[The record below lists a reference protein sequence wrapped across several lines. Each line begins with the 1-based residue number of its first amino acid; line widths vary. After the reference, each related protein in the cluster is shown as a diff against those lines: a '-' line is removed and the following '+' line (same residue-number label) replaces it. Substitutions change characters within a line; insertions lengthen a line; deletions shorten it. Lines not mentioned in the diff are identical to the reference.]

1 VPNGAARPHRWSPHL
16 VGTAAFCLLLL
27 GCSDDATGGGPQP
40 TDTLADEQRATTD
53 ALADEHRSPG
63 GTDDEEP
70 APSVT
75 TEAAPEPTPTSDDAC
90 TLTTRVV
97 EHDDAALNGQLTDR
111 ADVAEHAREQA
122 RLFDGLAAQLETH
135 QEPRDRTRGRILAD
149 TATSLRGIAAVFE
162 QDLGPDGL
170 PIEAALQVDQ
180 DLRRLD
186 DVMLDLRLWQAQ
198 TCGSGPGVTVGEFEG
213 IPHVHIELGG
223 DGPEPGSGEPSG

>member
-1 VPNGAARPHRWSPHL
+1 MPNGATRPDRRSPHL
-16 VGTAAFCLLLL
+16 AAAVAACLLLL
-27 GCSDDATGGGPQP
+27 GCSDETGGDGPRLA
-40 TDTLADEQRATTD
+40 DTLADEHGSTTD
-53 ALADEHRSPG
+53 APA
-63 GTDDEEP
+63 DEEP
-70 APSVT
+70 APSAT
-75 TEAAPEPTPTSDDAC
+75 TEATPEPTPASDDVC

-97 EHDDAALNGQLTDR
+97 QHDDAALNGQLTDR
-111 ADVAEHAREQA
+111 GDAAEHAREQA

-149 TATSLRGIAAVFE
+149 TATSLRAIAAVFE
-162 QDLGPDGL
+162 QDLGPDDL
-170 PIEAALQVDQ
+170 PTEAAFRVDR

-186 DVMLDLRLWQAQ
+186 DVMLDLRLWQAR